1 MSKLRP
7 FLTLKESCR
16 KHLPATQFDR
26 FKFENH
32 IEISFNMI
40 FIRRLAFITQCSNR
54 LEEPFLE
61 NNEQQKEQQRVD
73 EVISKIST
81 KITSTENE
89 YNRAHTETKKVQ
101 QTYSDN
107 TSVNYFEV
115 DDRIETSAE
124 LQQQRGLVSRLT
136 ENESILKRQLATM
149 KDLKRSPYFGRI
161 DIRDDDQTQDEK
173 LYIGIASFEN
183 EDGEFLVYDWRAPIS
198 SIYYNGTLGKVA
210 YETPMGEQ
218 QTTLTKKRQ
227 FQIVDGRIRNMF
239 DTNETVGDE
248 MLQTALG
255 AQNDEYMQNIVAT
268 IQHEQNDIIRDTK
281 SQLLVVQGVAGSGKT
296 SAILQRIAFLLYHS
310 RDTLEADQI
319 ILFSPNKLFSHYISE
334 VLPSLG
340 ERNMRQVT
348 FDEFIDNR
356 LKGLNVQSL
365 FERYE
370 TDGSLTS
377 QQKAVREFKESADF
391 MNKVENYCQSL
402 TPSEIKFSDIIFNET
417 VFFSKH
423 EIAQIFASF
432 PAAMSV
438 PDRFLKT
445 KNALIKR
452 LKRRIITETKADWV
466 NEEIDQLSEEKYHD
480 LLGTKRLRDFQNEDD
495 ERFFIAKKIVTA
507 RLQVVYDAIFNNNF
521 LDPYVQYAAFLKRVP
536 LPADV
541 KQSEWQHTIADF
553 NQNIEFHSIK
563 LDDCAPLLYL
573 RDYICQSG
581 QNNTMKYLFVDEMQ
595 DYSVAQ
601 LKYLKYAFPQTKWTL
616 LGDSEQALFKDVEQ
630 PQQILHKLNDAFHV
644 RHSRLISLMRSYR
657 STYPITTFA
666 KSILPNGD
674 DIEAFNRDGDIPEL
688 IVSPDTDDATDQV
701 LKIIAEQRQKYAT
714 VAILT
719 KNMAEAKLVYRL
731 IHSQTGAVLL
741 KDADRTL
748 PKGILVLPIY
758 LAKGLEFDSVIAWDT
773 SETNYPDKG
782 LLGTLYTIITRAMHH
797 LTLISIGDVTPLI
810 SDESLKNS
818 QIKIERTLKN
828 KNV

>member
-1 MSKLRP
+1 MESK
-7 FLTLKESCR
+7 
-16 KHLPATQFDR
+16 
-26 FKFENH
+26 
-32 IEISFNMI
+32 
-40 FIRRLAFITQCSNR
+40 
-54 LEEPFLE
+54 
-61 NNEQQKEQQRVD
+61 EQKKEQQRVD
-73 EVISKIST
+73 KVIDKISA

-136 ENESILKRQLATM
+136 ENETILKHQLSTL
-149 KDLKRSPYFGRI
+149 KDLQKSPYFGRI
-161 DIRDDDQTQDEK
+161 DIKDDDQAETEK

-183 EDGEFLVYDWRAPIS
+183 DDGEFLVYDWRAPIS
-198 SIYYNGTLGKVA
+198 SIYYNGTLGKVS
-210 YETPMGEQ
+210 YETPMGQQ

-227 FQIVDGRIRNMF
+227 FQIVDGQIRNMF

-248 MLQTALG
+248 MLQSALG
-255 AQNDEYMQNIVAT
+255 AQNDDYMQNIVAT

-281 SQLLVVQGVAGSGKT
+281 SNLLVVQGVAGSGKT

-365 FERYE
+365 FDRYE
-370 TDGSLTS
+370 SDGHLTP
-377 QQKAVREFKESADF
+377 QQKKIREFKESAAF
-391 MNKVENYCQSL
+391 MANVENYCQSL
-402 TPSEIKFSDIIFNET
+402 TANRIQFSDIIFNEN
-417 VFFSKH
+417 VFFSKQ
-423 EIAQIFASF
+423 EIQQIFASF
-432 PAAMSV
+432 PTAMAV

-445 KNALIKR
+445 KNTLIKR
-452 LKRRIITETKADWV
+452 LKHRILTETKANWV

-495 ERFFIAKKIVTA
+495 ERFYIAKKIVTA

-521 LDPYVQYAAFLKRVP
+521 FDPYVQYVDFLTRVP
-536 LPADV
+536 LPNEIDST
-541 KQSEWQHTIADF
+541 QWHRNISEF
-553 NQNIEFHSIK
+553 NQEIEFHSIK
-563 LDDCAPLLYL
+563 LDDCAPLLYM

-630 PQQILHKLNDAFHV
+630 PKEILNKLNQAFHV
-644 RHSRLISLMRSYR
+644 RHSRLINLMRSYR

-688 IVSPDTDDATDQV
+688 IVTPDMPEATDQL
-701 LKIIAEQRQKYAT
+701 LKTISNQRQTYAT
-714 VAILT
+714 IAVLT
-719 KNMAEAKLVYRL
+719 KDMAEAKTVYRL
-731 IHSQTGAVLL
+731 IHSQTGAKLL

-758 LAKGLEFDSVIAWDT
+758 LAKGLEFDAVIAWDT
-773 SETNYPDKG
+773 SITNYPDSS

-797 LTLISIGDVTPLI
+797 LTLISIGNVTPLI
-810 SDESLKNS
+810 TDESLTNR
-818 QIKIERTLKN
+818 QVKIERTLKN
-828 KNV
+828 KKV

>member
-1 MSKLRP
+1 MEN
-7 FLTLKESCR
+7 KEQ
-16 KHLPATQFDR
+16 K
-26 FKFENH
+26 
-32 IEISFNMI
+32 
-40 FIRRLAFITQCSNR
+40 
-54 LEEPFLE
+54 
-61 NNEQQKEQQRVD
+61 KEQQRVD
-73 EVISKIST
+73 WVVSKIGT
-81 KITSTENE
+81 KMTSTENE

-136 ENESILKRQLATM
+136 ENESILKHQLSTM
-149 KDLKRSPYFGRI
+149 KDLQKSPYFGRI
-161 DIRDDDQTQDEK
+161 DIKDDDQSEDEK

-183 EDGEFLVYDWRAPIS
+183 DDGDFLVYDWRAPIS
-198 SIYYNGTLGKVA
+198 SVYYNGTLGKVA
-210 YETPMGEQ
+210 YETPMGKQ
-218 QTTLTKKRQ
+218 QTNLMKKRQ
-227 FQIVDGRIRNMF
+227 FQIVDGQIRNMF

-255 AQNDEYMQNIVAT
+255 AQNDDYMQNIVAT

-281 SQLLVVQGVAGSGKT
+281 SNLLVVQGVAGSGKT

-365 FERYE
+365 FDRYE
-370 TDGSLTS
+370 TDGQLTS
-377 QQKAVREFKESADF
+377 QQKAIRAFKESADF
-391 MNKVENYCQSL
+391 MDAVEHYCNSL
-402 TPSEIKFSDIIFNET
+402 KPTDIKFSDIIFNESI
-417 VFFSKH
+417 FFSKH
-423 EIAQIFASF
+423 EIEQLFSSF
-432 PAAMSV
+432 PSAMKV

-452 LKRRIITETKADWV
+452 LKHRIVTETKADWV

-521 LDPYVQYAAFLKRVP
+521 LDPYVQYTAFLQRVD
-536 LPADV
+536 LPETV
-541 KQSEWQHTIADF
+541 NPVQWKQSISDF
-553 NQNIEFHSIK
+553 NQEIEFHSIK
-563 LDDCAPLLYL
+563 LDDCAPLLYM

-616 LGDSEQALFKDVEQ
+616 LGDSEQALFKDVEE
-630 PQQILHKLNDAFHV
+630 PEEILNKLNNAFHV

-674 DIEAFNRDGDIPEL
+674 AIEAFNRDGDIPEL
-688 IVSPDTDDATDQV
+688 IVSPNTNDATNQV
-701 LKIIAEQRQKYAT
+701 LKVIADQRQKYAT
-714 VAILT
+714 VAVLT
-719 KNMAEAKLVYRL
+719 KNMAEAKAVYGL
-731 IHSQTGAVLL
+731 IHSETGATLL

-748 PKGILVLPIY
+748 PKGVLVLPIY

-773 SETNYPDKG
+773 SEINYPEKS

-810 SDESLKNS
+810 TDDSLTNS
-818 QIKIERTLKN
+818 KIKIEHTIKN
-828 KNV
+828 KKV

>member
-1 MSKLRP
+1 M
-7 FLTLKESCR
+7 
-16 KHLPATQFDR
+16 
-26 FKFENH
+26 EN
-32 IEISFNMI
+32 
-40 FIRRLAFITQCSNR
+40 
-54 LEEPFLE
+54 
-61 NNEQQKEQQRVD
+61 KEQHKEQLRVD
-73 EVISKIST
+73 KVVSKIDKKIIST
-81 KITSTENE
+81 KDEFD
-89 YNRAHTETKKVQ
+89 RAHTETKKVQ

-136 ENESILKRQLATM
+136 ENESILKTQLSTLH
-149 KDLKRSPYFGRI
+149 DLKKSPYFGRI
-161 DIRDDDQTQDEK
+161 DIQDDGQPDDET

-183 EDGEFLVYDWRAPIS
+183 ADGEFLVYDWRAPIS
-198 SIYYNGTLGKVA
+198 SIYYNGTLGQVA
-210 YETPMGEQ
+210 YDTPMGEQ
-218 QTTLTKKRQ
+218 KTTLKKKRQ
-227 FQIVDGRIRNMF
+227 FQIVNGQIRNMF

-248 MLQTALG
+248 MLQSALG
-255 AQNDEYMQNIVAT
+255 AQNDDYMQNIVAT

-281 SQLLVVQGVAGSGKT
+281 SNLLVVQGVAGSGKT

-370 TDGSLTS
+370 TDDALTP
-377 QQKAVREFKESADF
+377 QQKLIRGFKESAKF
-391 MNKVENYCQSL
+391 MDNVKDYCNHLSASQ
-402 TPSEIKFSDIIFNET
+402 IFFSDIIFNEA
-417 VFFSKH
+417 VFFSKE
-423 EIAQIFASF
+423 EIRSIFDGF
-432 PAAMSV
+432 PKAITVS
-438 PDRFLKT
+438 DRFFKT
-445 KNALIKR
+445 KNKLIKR
-452 LKRRIITETKADWV
+452 LKKRINHETGKEWV
-466 NEEIDQLSEEKYHD
+466 NDEIDQLSNEKYHD
-480 LLGTKRLRDFQNEDD
+480 LLAGHALGEFQNEDD
-495 ERFFIAKKIVTA
+495 ERFFIAKKIVTD
-507 RLQVVYDAIFNNNF
+507 RLEVVYDAIFNNNF
-521 LDPYVQYAAFLKRVP
+521 LDPYLQYANFLKTVD
-536 LPADV
+536 LPQNIDQKKWQQAT
-541 KQSEWQHTIADF
+541 SEF
-553 NQNIEFHSIK
+553 NDAIEFHSIK
-563 LDDCAPLLYL
+563 LDDCAPLLYM
-573 RDYICQSG
+573 RDYICSSG

-601 LKYLKYAFPQTKWTL
+601 LKYLRYAFPQTKWTL

-630 PQQILHKLNDAFHV
+630 PKEILNKLNAAFNV
-644 RHSRLISLMRSYR
+644 RHSRLISLKRSYR

-674 DIEAFNRDGDIPEL
+674 DIEAFNRDGDLPEL
-688 IVSPDTDDATDQV
+688 IVLPNFENAIKR
-701 LKIIAEQRQKYAT
+701 LEKIVPNQRSTYGT

-719 KNMAEAKLVYRL
+719 KNMEEAKQVYDR
-731 IHSQTGAVLL
+731 IHSKLDATLL

-748 PKGILVLPIY
+748 PKGVLVLPIY

-773 SETNYPDKG
+773 SENNYPDET

-797 LTLISIGDVTPLI
+797 LTLLSIGDVTPLI
-810 SDESLKNS
+810 SDQSLTTS
-818 QIKIERTLKN
+818 RVKIERTIKR
-828 KNV
+828 